1 MDENISKNIN
11 KNLTVNIAKSLL
23 IMQNN
28 QSQMHLKLLQKNQFK
43 KATGDLI
50 DKNIVDKSIKSF
62 TTE

>member
-1 MDENISKNIN
+1 MGENISKNIN
-11 KNLTVNIAKSLL
+11 KNLAVNIAKSLL

-28 QSQMHLKLLQKNQFK
+28 QSQMHLKLQFK

>member
-1 MDENISKNIN
+1 
-11 KNLTVNIAKSLL
+11 
-23 IMQNN
+23 MQNN

-50 DKNIVDKSIKSF
+50 DKNIVDKCIKSF